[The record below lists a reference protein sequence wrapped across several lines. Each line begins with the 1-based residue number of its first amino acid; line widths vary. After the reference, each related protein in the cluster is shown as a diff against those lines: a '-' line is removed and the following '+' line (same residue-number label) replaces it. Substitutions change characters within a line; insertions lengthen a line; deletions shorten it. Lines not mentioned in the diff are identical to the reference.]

1 MLGIADARSPF
12 TPLSQIRAISSTQR
26 RPDRPFGYECFCREE
41 RSPFIYTR
49 CQKSDR
55 PLGISQKVRSL
66 FGYFWLYGKGDRSF
80 WYGKGDRSFFI

>member
-1 MLGIADARSPF
+1 MVTSVFAGKRDR
-12 TPLSQIRAISSTQR
+12 PLSI
-26 RPDRPFGYECFCREE
+26 PE
-41 RSPFIYTR
+41 

-80 WYGKGDRSFFI
+80 WYGKGDRSFFHINGDREA